1 MVGKKKWHR
10 GCPGVEDSSH
20 YLVGSIIPTTTTSTT
35 RWILHPMFLLV
46 VIFNKTIVKLNL
58 SGCCLEISIIFQTI
72 DERTISNSYIALDLY
87 LVTNL
92 MTLHFSKKTKE
103 FHFIF
108 FFFLLPNG
116 LFVNWLVT
124 CNPYSLFQVI
134 ELRPP
139 ETKNPILQRAANHA
153 NSHS

>member
-1 MVGKKKWHR
+1 M
-10 GCPGVEDSSH
+10 
-20 YLVGSIIPTTTTSTT
+20 GSIIATTTTSTT
-35 RWILHPMFLLV
+35 KCILHPMFLLV

-58 SGCCLEISIIFQTI
+58 SGYCLEISIIFQTI

-116 LFVNWLVT
+116 LFVNWLIT
-124 CNPYSLFQVI
+124 CNTYSLFQVI

>member
-1 MVGKKKWHR
+1 
-10 GCPGVEDSSH
+10 
-20 YLVGSIIPTTTTSTT
+20 
-35 RWILHPMFLLV
+35 MFLLV
-46 VIFNKTIVKLNL
+46 AIFNKTIVKLNL
-58 SGCCLEISIIFQTI
+58 SGYCLKLFFQTI

-108 FFFLLPNG
+108 SFSSTEWA
-116 LFVNWLVT
+116 FVNWLIT
-124 CNPYSLFQVI
+124 CNTYSLFQVI

>member
-1 MVGKKKWHR
+1 
-10 GCPGVEDSSH
+10 
-20 YLVGSIIPTTTTSTT
+20 
-35 RWILHPMFLLV
+35 MFLLV
-46 VIFNKTIVKLNL
+46 AIFNKIIVKLNL
-58 SGCCLEISIIFQTI
+58 SGYCLEISIIFQTI

-116 LFVNWLVT
+116 LFVNWLIT
-124 CNPYSLFQVI
+124 CDTYSLFQVI

>member
-1 MVGKKKWHR
+1 MSR
-10 GCPGVEDSSH
+10 GRRQLALFGGVDYCYYYYLNNQMYSSPH
-20 YLVGSIIPTTTTSTT
+20 VFVSGHFQQNNSQTKFI
-35 RWILHPMFLLV
+35 WLL
-46 VIFNKTIVKLNL
+46 
-58 SGCCLEISIIFQTI
+58 SEISIIFQTI

-153 NSHS
+153 NSHSQAKAH

>member
-1 MVGKKKWHR
+1 M
-10 GCPGVEDSSH
+10 
-20 YLVGSIIPTTTTSTT
+20 GSIIPTTTTSTKL
-35 RWILHPMFLLV
+35 ILHPMFLLV
-46 VIFNKTIVKLNL
+46 AIFNKTIVKLNL
-58 SGCCLEISIIFQTI
+58 SGYCLEISIIFQTI

-108 FFFLLPNG
+108 FFFLLANG